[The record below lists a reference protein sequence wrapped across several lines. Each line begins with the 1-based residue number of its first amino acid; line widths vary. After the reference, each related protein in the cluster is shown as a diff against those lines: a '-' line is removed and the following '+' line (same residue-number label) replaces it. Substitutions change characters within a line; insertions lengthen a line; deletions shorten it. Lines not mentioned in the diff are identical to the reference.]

1 MPSDPLRNDD
11 GGPGAPLVDGPPI
24 ELVVGTPA
32 AGGSCVART
41 AEGRVVFVRHALPG
55 ERVRARVTTR
65 SPSYWRADA
74 VEILDPSEDRVAPPC
89 RHAGPGRCGG
99 CDYQHV
105 TLARQRAMKAE
116 LVAGQL
122 RHLAGV
128 DRPVVVEEADGA
140 PGGLG
145 WRTRVQ
151 FAVGPGDRTGL
162 RRHRSHEIEPI
173 DRCLIA
179 APGIEAL
186 GVEGRTWPG
195 VALVEV
201 STTPAGDRALVSV
214 TTRRGRRPALP
225 PLEAGL
231 VVDGTLRRRPGT
243 LSLEVKGRRFRVGP
257 GSFWQV
263 HRAAPALLAEALLA
277 AADPRTGQQ
286 VVDLFAGVG
295 LFSSLLA
302 EAVGSGGSVL
312 AVERDAGACADARA
326 NTADQPR
333 VRVMTAAV
341 TGPLIARSLGRP
353 DLVTLDPPRSG
364 AGRQVM
370 AALAGLRPSRIVYLA
385 CDPASF
391 ARDVRVLLDA
401 GWRLSD
407 LRAFDLFPMT
417 EHVELLGLL
426 EPPPG

>member
-1 MPSDPLRNDD
+1 M
-11 GGPGAPLVDGPPI
+11 
-24 ELVVGTPA
+24 
-32 AGGSCVART
+32 
-41 AEGRVVFVRHALPG
+41 VFVRHALPG
-55 ERVRARVTTR
+55 ERVRARVTAR

-74 VEILDPSEDRVAPPC
+74 VEILEPSEDRVVPPC

-173 DRCLIA
+173 ERCLIA

-195 VALVEV
+195 VAQVEV
-201 STTPAGDRALVSV
+201 ATTPAGDRALVSV

-225 PLEAGL
+225 RRSRPAWWSTASCAGGRAPSPSRSK
-231 VVDGTLRRRPGT
+231 DGASGWAPGP
-243 LSLEVKGRRFRVGP
+243 SGR
-257 GSFWQV
+257 STA
-263 HRAAPALLAEALLA
+263 AAPTLLAEALLA
-277 AADPRTGQQ
+277 AATARTGQQ

-295 LFSSLLA
+295 LFSSLLPRPSA
-302 EAVGSGGSVL
+302 PADRCWPSSATPGPAPTPGPTPRPAPGQGHDRRRDQPPDRPVPGPARPGHARPAPVGGRAPGHGGPGRAPARPGSSTWPATRPPSPVTSGSCSTP
-312 AVERDAGACADARA
+312 AGASRA
-326 NTADQPR
+326 C
-333 VRVMTAAV
+333 
-341 TGPLIARSLGRP
+341 GPSTCSP
-353 DLVTLDPPRSG
+353 
-364 AGRQVM
+364 
-370 AALAGLRPSRIVYLA
+370 
-385 CDPASF
+385 
-391 ARDVRVLLDA
+391 
-401 GWRLSD
+401 
-407 LRAFDLFPMT
+407 
-417 EHVELLGLL
+417 
-426 EPPPG
+426 